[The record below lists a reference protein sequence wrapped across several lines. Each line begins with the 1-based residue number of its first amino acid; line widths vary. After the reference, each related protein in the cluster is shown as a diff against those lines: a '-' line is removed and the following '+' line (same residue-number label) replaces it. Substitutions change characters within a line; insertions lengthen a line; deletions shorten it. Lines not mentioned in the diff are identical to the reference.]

1 MATDREDCSR
11 RCGSAVS
18 AGTTRYLRWHR
29 SWRRTRQKWAWDCRL
44 LGSLVR
50 RPTAQLSPHGIR
62 STIEGA
68 TPHHPPGC
76 SGSLRKWHL
85 YKALKGSLHKHRG
98 CAWFLSILYIF
109 LSLRTVLLSFKG
121 KVTKRGGWPYW
132 QLPQEGDEEERKPFF
147 WVWLMEAQQAAAW
160 QKGSSFRETVE
171 KP

>member
-18 AGTTRYLRWHR
+18 AGTTRHLRWHW
-29 SWRRTRQKWAWDCRL
+29 SWRRTRQKRAWDCRL
-44 LGSLVR
+44 LGGLVR

-109 LSLRTVLLSFKG
+109 FKLGGQFYYPLKEKSQSGEADHIDSCHRREMKKRENHSFEFGLWRLSKRLPG
-121 KVTKRGGWPYW
+121 KR
-132 QLPQEGDEEERKPFF
+132 E
-147 WVWLMEAQQAAAW
+147 
-160 QKGSSFRETVE
+160 ETVE